1 VTVAYVRLQ
10 GWKNPEGD
18 DFFARQRATAAA
30 PGPKRAENFYKMTQN
45 IGKELQASSKA
56 FTVPELGQGHPRVL
70 DIGTAPG
77 GFLYTAMRCN
87 PQASAVAYSLPVQD
101 GGYEVLFPGTPNVE
115 IKYIDVTMLAEDMG
129 VGEIPAHHP
138 DCANFLPK
146 EFIEDSVFDVVVCG
160 AGALR
165 THNRAAYREHRES
178 TRLTATQL
186 VLGLEHVIPG
196 GTMVVLLHKP
206 ERINTAEI
214 LHLFSHFS
222 TVMLFKPMQSH
233 ATRSSFYMVAS
244 NIQSKHPKAIE
255 AVEGWKRAWKVATFG
270 SDEDR
275 AMEAQRESSTVIQLL
290 DVFGPD
296 LIGMARNIWKIQ
308 VRALRKAPFIAG
320 PSRIARS
327 SLKDRW

>member
-1 VTVAYVRLQ
+1 
-10 GWKNPEGD
+10 
-18 DFFARQRATAAA
+18 
-30 PGPKRAENFYKMTQN
+30 MTQN

-56 FTVPELGQGHPRVL
+56 FTVPELRQGHPRVL

-87 PQASAVAYSLPVQD
+87 PQASAVV
-101 GGYEVLFPGTPNVE
+101 VLFPGTPNVE
-115 IKYIDVTMLAEDMG
+115 IEYMDVTMLAEDMG
-129 VGEIPAHHP
+129 VGEIPADHP

-146 EFIEDSVFDVVVCG
+146 EFSEDSVFDVVVCG

-165 THNRAAYREHRES
+165 THNRADYREHRES
-178 TRLTATQL
+178 TGLTATQL
-186 VLGLEHVIPG
+186 VRGLEHVIPG
-196 GTMVVLLHKP
+196 GTMVALLHKP
-206 ERINTAEI
+206 ERMSTAEI

-222 TVMLFKPMQSH
+222 TVMLFKPVQSH

-244 NIQSKHPKAIE
+244 NIQSKHPRAIE

-308 VRALRKAPFIAG
+308 ARALRKASFIAG
-320 PSRIARS
+320 PSRIAHS

>member
-1 VTVAYVRLQ
+1 VTVAYLRLQ
-10 GWKNPEGD
+10 GWNNPEGD
-18 DFFARQRATAAA
+18 NFFAKQRATADA
-30 PGPKRAENFYKMTQN
+30 PGLKGAKKFYTMTQN

-56 FTVPELGQGHPRVL
+56 FTVPELRQGHPRVL

-77 GFLYTAMRCN
+77 GFLYTAMNCN
-87 PQASAVAYSLPVQD
+87 PHASAIAYSLPVED

-115 IKYIDVTMLAEDMG
+115 IKYMDVTMLAEDMCA
-129 VGEIPAHHP
+129 GEIPADHP
-138 DCANFLPK
+138 DCGNFLPK
-146 EFIEDSVFDVVVCG
+146 EFSEDSVFDVVVCG

-165 THNRAAYREHRES
+165 THSRAAYWEHGEN

-186 VLGLEHVIPG
+186 VLGLEHVMPG

-206 ERINTAEI
+206 EWMNTAEI

-222 TVMLFKPMQSH
+222 SVKLFKPVKSH
-233 ATRSSFYMVAS
+233 AKRSSFYMVAS
-244 NIQSKHPKAIE
+244 KIQSKHPKAVE

-275 AMEAQRESSTVIQLL
+275 AMEAHRESSKAVQLL

-296 LIGMARNIWKIQ
+296 LIRMARSIWDIQ
-308 VRALRKAPFIAG
+308 ARALAKAPFITR
-320 PSRIARS
+320 PSKIARS
-327 SLKDRW
+327 SPKGRW